1 MAKNKPQTTPVTRIL
16 QKHRADFRV
25 HPYRYTPQGG
35 TACSSKELGVN
46 EHQVIKTLVMEDE
59 HEAPCIILMHGDCS
73 VSTKELARTI
83 GCKSISPCKPE
94 VAQRHTGYLVGG
106 TSPFATRKQL
116 PLYAEASIMELE
128 LIYINAGRRGLL
140 VSIAPR
146 TLLSILNPTLVH
158 VGIQN

>member
-1 MAKNKPQTTPVTRIL
+1 M
-16 QKHRADFRV
+16 D
-25 HPYRYTPQGG
+25 
-35 TACSSKELGVN
+35 